1 MADDRISYSVQ
12 LTTGGCRLVLS
23 PEADFPNVCIYVWH
37 NVLSCCC
44 DNLTDLAEGHRDR
57 MLYDEGENY
66 GDDHNFTNKLSK
78 RTEPHDR
85 SVSDGESSKKFKQLQ
100 REDKV

>member
-1 MADDRISYSVQ
+1 
-12 LTTGGCRLVLS
+12 
-23 PEADFPNVCIYVWH
+23 
-37 NVLSCCC
+37 
-44 DNLTDLAEGHRDR
+44 